1 MSSQNKR
8 AMIVGSAGQDGVL
21 LTEHLQ
27 PLNYQVVPVTKKD
40 DLSKLSFTGIDE
52 IYYLAA
58 YHHTSQDQIPDEAEL
73 LRKSTE
79 VHVTGLG
86 HCLEGILKAGHKA
99 RLFYASSSMVFGK
112 PASTSQSE
120 STPLAPDTAYGITK
134 QQGMLLC
141 KKYRE
146 TKGVYASSG
155 ILYNHE
161 SRYRKPQFLS
171 RKVVLAAT
179 RIKNGSQEKLKLGD
193 LDSTVDWSDARDF
206 VRAFQ
211 LILQCKEP
219 QDFVISSGI
228 GHTVRDFV
236 QTTFGL
242 LNLDWKDHVELD
254 KDLIQRAKHT
264 LVGNSS
270 KLKMQTKWVPQYDFK
285 TMIRDMI
292 MAEGVSID

>member
-1 MSSQNKR
+1 MNKR
-8 AMIVGSAGQDGVL
+8 SMIVGSSGQDGVL
-21 LTEHLQ
+21 LAEHLES
-27 PLNYQVVPVTKKD
+27 LSHHIIPVTKKD
-40 DLSKLSFTGIDE
+40 DLTKLDFKGIDE
-52 IYYLAA
+52 LYYLAA
-58 YHHTSQDQIPDEAEL
+58 YHHTSQDKIADEAEL

-79 VHVTGLG
+79 VHVTGIN
-86 HCLEGILKAGHKA
+86 HCLEGILKAGA
-99 RLFYASSSMVFGK
+99 QTRVFYASSSMVFGK
-112 PASTSQSE
+112 PTSTTQSE
-120 STPLAPDTAYGITK
+120 STPLAPDTVYGITK
-134 QQGMLLC
+134 REGMLLC

-146 TKGVYASSG
+146 TKGVYVSCG

-161 SRYRKPQFLS
+161 SKLRKPQFLS
-171 RKVVLAAT
+171 RKVVTAAT

-206 VRAFQ
+206 VRAFH

-219 QDFVISSGI
+219 QDFVIASGI

-254 KDLIQRAKHT
+254 KSLIQRAKPT
-264 LVGNSS
+264 MVGNAS
-270 KLKMQTKWVPQYDFK
+270 KLKMLTQWEPLYDFK

-292 MAEGVSID
+292 TAEGVSID